1 MNRRF
6 WTFSTLVGAF
16 VDLFIAYFLLCGSTV
31 ALFAVKFLGLLGSD
45 YTSLLLVDYPT
56 DKVSAVELSA
66 TTKFPFDSV
75 LFGNRKGFTETEVEA
90 SCSSRKVVGNEIDEK
105 ERGFDM
111 KLKGKGSLN
120 YRRRRKASSVS
131 SSSNWVTCV
140 DQNDEAHSCC
150 GPETTSF
157 LSDFNYEAETPMVV
171 KSVTRYH
178 EDFALNDAQNKMPV
192 NEGDKDK
199 IIVLLTRE
207 LEESQAARAALYV
220 ELEKERNAAA
230 SAADEAMSMILRLQE
245 EKASVKMESRQFQ
258 RMIEEK
264 SAYDEEEMNILKEIV
279 FRREREK
286 HFLEKQVEAYR
297 QMICAQNDGGNNQD
311 FIQDPDLTFQNQE
324 DFDFP
329 KKKNSRLYEDF
340 DFSKQEEPEK
350 TIASVWEEKG
360 LDVKPGDASVGGE
373 TGSRVYDVH
382 VIDNE
387 PTSSEKSNG
396 LDMSVSSKSRLRRNS
411 TSALDNERTRLDTEV
426 EWLRERLRIV
436 QEGREKLNLSVDKES
451 LQLQLLED
459 IARQLQEIRTLNA
472 PQTARQA
479 SLPLPSSKVLKKKRR
494 YRSASSGHAKSS

>member
-16 VDLFIAYFLLCGSTV
+16 ADLFIAYFLLCGSTI
-31 ALFAVKFLGLLGSD
+31 ALFAVKFLGFFGSD
-45 YTSLLLVDYPT
+45 YTSLLVDYPT
-56 DKVSAVELSA
+56 DKVSAVQFSA
-66 TTKFPFDSV
+66 TRKFPFDSI
-75 LFGNRKGFTETEVEA
+75 LFGNRKGDGFTELE
-90 SCSSRKVVGNEIDEK
+90 
-105 ERGFDM
+105 
-111 KLKGKGSLN
+111 GKGSLN

-140 DQNDEAHSCC
+140 DQNDEEHSG
-150 GPETTSF
+150 GPETTSI
-157 LSDFNYEAETPMVV
+157 LSDFNSEAETPMVV

-178 EDFALNDAQNKMPV
+178 EDIALNDAQNKIPV
-192 NEGDKDK
+192 NEADKDK
-199 IIVLLTRE
+199 MIVLLTQE

-230 SAADEAMSMILRLQE
+230 SATDEAMSMILRLQE
-245 EKASVKMESRQFQ
+245 EKASVKKES
-258 RMIEEK
+258 
-264 SAYDEEEMNILKEIV
+264 
-279 FRREREK
+279 
-286 HFLEKQVEAYR
+286 
-297 QMICAQNDGGNNQD
+297 QMICVQNDGGNNQD

-329 KKKNSRLYEDF
+329 KKKISRLYEDF

-360 LDVKPGDASVGGE
+360 LDIKPEDASLGGE
-373 TGSRVYDVH
+373 TGSPVYDVH

-396 LDMSVSSKSRLRRNS
+396 LDTSVGPPPVSSKSLLRRNS

-436 QEGREKLNLSVDKES
+436 QEGREKLNLSVVKES
-451 LQLQLLED
+451 LQLQLLVED
-459 IARQLQEIRTLNA
+459 TARQLQEIRTVIA

-479 SLPLPSSKVLKKKRR
+479 SLPLPSSKVGLKKKRR
-494 YRSASSGHAKSS
+494 YRSVSSGHAKSS